1 MACELL
7 ALHHRVAELRGDIA
21 MLDKA
26 EVRLA
31 VDIGG
36 TFTDIVLD
44 VSERRRTRKV
54 LTTPT
59 HPEQAVLDGV
69 RLILSD
75 AKAHISDIDVF
86 IHGTTL
92 ATNAI
97 IERRGAK
104 TALIAT
110 EGFRDVLDIGTES
123 RYDQYDLSIDKPK
136 PLVPRSLR
144 FTVPERIDS
153 HGAVRLPLDE
163 AAVRALVPK
172 LRAAHVQAVAFA
184 FLHSYANPDH
194 ERRAGAILQAEM
206 PELSVTL
213 SCEVCPEIREYERT
227 STAVA
232 NAYVQPLMGSYLAR
246 MEQAL
251 RIEQFRGAIYLV
263 TSGGGVTSIATAR
276 RFPVRLV
283 ESGPAGGA
291 IFAAQI
297 AARLGE
303 DKVLSFDMGGTT
315 AKICLIEDYE
325 PESSRVFEVDRAAR
339 FLKGSGLPVRIPV
352 IEMVEIGAGGGSIAH
367 VDALK
372 RVTVGPES
380 ASSEPGPACYGR
392 GGRRPAVTDAD
403 VALGMIDPDAFAGG
417 TITLD
422 PELSKQALLRD
433 IGELL
438 GLSAETAAYAVH
450 EVVCENMASAAR
462 VHAVERGAVVGQ
474 HTLIAFGGAAPLHAA
489 RVAEKIGVS
498 RVIVPS
504 NAGVGSAVGF
514 LSAPIAYELVRSR
527 HVRLDDF
534 DTTAVSDLLQEMAT
548 EARALVEPGAA
559 GAPVRERRAAF
570 MRYVGQ
576 GHEISVELP
585 NRPLTEADLP
595 ALRQS
600 FESDYSALFERP
612 IPGAAI
618 EVLSWSVLATTEAR
632 RPLKVTDVARLPAA
646 KATSSRKFFDGRANK
661 VIDIPLFRREEM
673 TPGAVIAGPAVIA
686 EDETSTFISNSFDAY
701 IDGAGSI
708 VMERK
713 AA

>member
-1 MACELL
+1 
-7 ALHHRVAELRGDIA
+7 

-44 VSERRRTRKV
+44 VGERRRTRKV

-59 HPEQAVLDGV
+59 RPEQAVLDGV

-75 AKAHISDIDVF
+75 AQAHICDVDVF

-110 EGFRDVLDIGTES
+110 AGFRDVLDIGTES

-153 HGAVRLPLDE
+153 HGAVRLPLDK
-163 AAVRALVPK
+163 AAVRALALR
-172 LRAAHVQAVAFA
+172 LRAADVQAVAFA
-184 FLHSYANPDH
+184 FLHSYANPEH
-194 ERRAGAILQAEM
+194 ERRAGTILQAEM
-206 PELSVTL
+206 PELSITL
-213 SCEVCPEIREYERT
+213 SSAVCPEIREYERT

-232 NAYVQPLMGSYLAR
+232 NAYVQPLMDSYLAR

-303 DKVLSFDMGGTT
+303 AKVLSFDMGGTT
-315 AKICLIEDYE
+315 AKICLIENYE
-325 PESSRVFEVDRAAR
+325 PETSRVFEVDRAAR

-367 VDALK
+367 IDALK

-392 GGRRPAVTDAD
+392 GGQRPAVTDAD
-403 VALGMIDPDAFAGG
+403 VALGLIDPTAFAGG

-433 IGELL
+433 IGAPL

-489 RVAEKIGVS
+489 RVAEKIGVNK
-498 RVIVPS
+498 VIVPS

-514 LSAPIAYELVRSR
+514 LAAPIAYELVRSR

-534 DTTAVSDLLQEMAT
+534 DTAAVSDLLQEMAT

-576 GHEISVELP
+576 GHEINVQLP

-600 FESDYSALFERP
+600 FQTDYSALFERP
-612 IPGAAI
+612 IPGASI
-618 EVLSWSVLATTEAR
+618 EVLSWSVLVTTDAR
-632 RPLKVTDVARLPAA
+632 KPPQVVQVARQPAT
-646 KATSSRKFFDGRANK
+646 KAAGSRKFFDGRAGK
-661 VIDIPLFRREEM
+661 VIEIPLFSREEM
-673 TPGAVIAGPAVIA
+673 APGAVITGPAVIA
-686 EDETSTFISNSFDAY
+686 EDETSTFVSNSFDAY